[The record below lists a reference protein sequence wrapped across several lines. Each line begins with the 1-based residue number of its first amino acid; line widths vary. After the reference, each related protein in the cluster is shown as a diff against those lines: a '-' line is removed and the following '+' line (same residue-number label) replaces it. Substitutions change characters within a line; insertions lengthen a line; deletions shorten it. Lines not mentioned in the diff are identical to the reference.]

1 MKLAHPELRS
11 SLAAEYALGLLTG
24 RARRRFETLLARDG
38 DLRAEVTFWHER
50 FAEIPA
56 QLTPVKP
63 RERVWTAL
71 AREVLLRDHVQT
83 AATPQPPKSA
93 PAPRLATI
101 PPAAVPPAAN
111 GNLTLWRSWAL
122 AASVATLVLS
132 GALWREMHRTES
144 LLVALETFRA
154 QPMPYVATIQ
164 FDGSEARWAVSLHPE
179 RRLMRITLAPGS
191 MPVDVSQ
198 RDLELWMLDSE
209 GKPHSLGVL
218 PEQAITAEEI
228 PLPEMPSEELR
239 YMTLTLAVSEEPK
252 GGSPTG
258 LPTGKVLGAMPAAR
272 AL

>member
-11 SLAAEYALGLLTG
+11 GLAAEYALGLLTG
-24 RARRRFETLLARDG
+24 RALRRFEKLLARDSE
-38 DLRAEVTFWHER
+38 LRAEVAFWHER
-50 FAEIPA
+50 LAEIPA
-56 QLTPVKP
+56 RLTPVKP

-71 AREVLLRDHVQT
+71 AQEILIADNKVRPLR
-83 AATPQPPKSA
+83 
-93 PAPRLATI
+93 PAP
-101 PPAAVPPAAN
+101 VPPAASVPAPAPAS
-111 GNLTLWRSWAL
+111 GQLTLWRSWAL
-122 AASVATLVLS
+122 AASVATLALS

-164 FDGSEARWAVSLHPE
+164 FEGSEARWAVSLHPE
-179 RRLMRITLAPGS
+179 KQLMRVTLKPGS
-191 MPVDVSQ
+191 MPVDIRQ
-198 RDLELWMLDSE
+198 RDLELWMLDSG

-218 PEQAITAEEI
+218 PEQAITAEEL

-239 YMTLTLAVSEEPK
+239 HMTLTLAVSEEPK

>member
-1 MKLAHPELRS
+1 MKLVHPELRS

-24 RARRRFETLLARDG
+24 RALRRFEKLLARDSE
-38 DLRAEVTFWHER
+38 LRAEVAFWHER

-71 AREVLLRDHVQT
+71 AQEILIADNKVRPLR
-83 AATPQPPKSA
+83 PPLA
-93 PAPRLATI
+93 P
-101 PPAAVPPAAN
+101 PPAAPNPAPASTN
-111 GNLTLWRSWAL
+111 GQLTLWRSWAL

-154 QPMPYVATIQ
+154 QPLPYVATIQ
-164 FDGSEARWAVSLHPE
+164 FEGSEARWAVSLHPE
-179 RRLMRITLAPGS
+179 RQLMRVTLKPGS
-191 MPVDVSQ
+191 MPVDIRQ
-198 RDLELWMLDSE
+198 RDLELWMLDSG

-218 PEQAITAEEI
+218 PEQAITAEEL

-239 YMTLTLAVSEEPK
+239 HMTLTLAVSEEPK